1 MSEATTRSL
10 TTSFKPSD
18 SSVSH
23 TTYSNV
29 IVDSGS
35 SITESSNVVNFPKPY
50 LGKESNKKEENG
62 IQIKKSSNTVNGSEA
77 DFGDFMEYLHK
88 AVEIGESIKLAS
100 NYNLN
105 TTQNNEESRIKEA
118 EEKMQKTQKMFNL
131 YKYYSFIWIL
141 SVFLLGLFTA
151 LFVVGVLNAFS
162 FISAITATIVGI
174 IGAYL
179 DWKAKERNYDS

>member
-1 MSEATTRSL
+1 MNEARTKTL

-18 SSVSH
+18 SSISH
-23 TTYSNV
+23 MTSSNV
-29 IVDSGS
+29 LLDMGNSIV
-35 SITESSNVVNFPKPY
+35 ESSNVVNFPKPY
-50 LGKESNKKEENG
+50 LGKESNKKEEIG

-77 DFGDFMEYLHK
+77 DFGDVMEYLHK
-88 AVEIGESIKLAS
+88 AVEIGESLKLAS
-100 NYNLN
+100 NYNFSAMHD
-105 TTQNNEESRIKEA
+105 EKDIRIKEA
-118 EEKMQKTQKMFNL
+118 EEKMQKTQKIFNL

-151 LFVVGVLNAFS
+151 LFVVGVLSAFS
-162 FISAITATIVGI
+162 FISGITATLVGI